1 MKFKKLIVLIV
12 SVCIVSFW
20 INNKVEAEENLAR
33 QKSNLIEGIKNESN
47 LLEENKIKMLK
58 PCIGIIT
65 SEYGYRE
72 INSATASKNHKG
84 IDIGASKGA
93 DILAAH
99 TGVVLKANIVGNY
112 GKCIIIQNGE
122 YKTLYAHC
130 SKLLVSEGENVVTGQ
145 KIAEVGSTGNATGNH
160 LHFEVI
166 IKGENVNPKDVI
178 DW

>member
-65 SEYGYRE
+65 SE
-72 INSATASKNHKG
+72 
-84 IDIGASKGA
+84 
-93 DILAAH
+93 
-99 TGVVLKANIVGNY
+99 
-112 GKCIIIQNGE
+112 
-122 YKTLYAHC
+122 
-130 SKLLVSEGENVVTGQ
+130 
-145 KIAEVGSTGNATGNH
+145 
-160 LHFEVI
+160 
-166 IKGENVNPKDVI
+166 
-178 DW
+178 